1 MAFCLGKKQIKKIKS
16 VTEVLITI
24 VDAFNILNNDIKTLP
39 LCTGNEKNPQV
50 PTS

>member
-1 MAFCLGKKQIKKIKS
+1 MCVS

-39 LCTGNEKNPQV
+39 LCIGNKKTPQV